1 MKKGLSILLCVC
13 LFSAVLGAVP
23 VSAATEPIIVMSL
36 GDGYTEGGGYWN
48 HSTSMKYPD
57 ASGGSYTTSMDAWCR
72 YEAAVPQAG
81 MYKAEVYVLPT
92 HAEFKNPSFVDVTV
106 GYYDGNA
113 KYTQNVDFYDNS
125 GWVNLGTYPVQAG
138 TNLSVRQQMKDAGDG
153 GPNHRAAAV
162 RFTYMGELRPESH
175 NVTAYSFTDLGE
187 WTLSDGYMLGTTAQT
202 HPSTSINVKMPGTY
216 KVWVYSKNYSDYNR
230 TFSVSMDGTRLPN
243 LVGNHKYN
251 AETSVGSPSTWSAW
265 QEAGTVE
272 LTAGAH
278 RIDLKRM
285 AGWVRCSNVFVT
297 SDLNMVPDKNIG
309 AFNAAYPQTSV
320 TEYYPT
326 ADYPSTNLGE
336 MTNEEVISIENESYK
351 LDFIKGSV
359 NGVATVQNE
368 IYIKHNNEWLKI
380 KDKSEELGVLMMA
393 AAKSELGQAFQSV
406 SGKVFKQTLAYNKE
420 EFVESG
426 TNFYKTGYPYWFIPN
441 DVVYV
446 SDSEIQLLFP
456 TRYGTEL
463 RLTYSFDDLCSDPK
477 VSLNATFGKG
487 GSYSFLL
494 FSGDTFEESAMT
506 RVTAPLLFN
515 RKYVPTG
522 LNTWSEEYL
531 TTPLVTFTVNDKASD
546 LVTYGLAV
554 DPSVIPQDIAY
565 ADTARFGFSMRG
577 NDGKLRAQLCAPMF
591 GTEASN
597 FKSGDS
603 YAFSYR
609 ILGGVNDWYDT
620 YRHVATDL
628 YKVAD
633 IRTNYYN
640 NLNEAIFNITD
651 LIKDSYAGGWDDK
664 SMGYYYSE
672 YREDE
677 GHTNVLEEVQRYLLT
692 EDEELLETRVIPTIA
707 FLLSRGS
714 SHFSR
719 NVNNTNVS
727 SYMVTTPSLKAGEDH
742 IALYEMTGGRMPF
755 LKRKGMLQ
763 NTKSAAGQEAMY
775 RQTGD
780 ASYIEQIKAAADKDI
795 NLTLN
800 DSGYMSTINRQG
812 FILGDYTSYLDS
824 VLIAYENTH
833 EQKYLDAAEELGRM
847 LLTSLSTKG
856 YQNGYDKNIYHV
868 DPHAVANA
876 HVSVSDKA
884 SWWWR
889 HDIQWRPGFAYGK
902 YGPLSEKA
910 DVWTQIDEE
919 DVPGWLL
926 SSVGLSTEHPRTAG
940 HSNFIFM
947 NTWASQFVRLSK
959 YTGDDIFETQARN
972 AIVGRFG
979 TYPGY
984 YIDRYWTNYMKKDY
998 PYDGPDYNYIYY
1010 THISHFLSILE
1021 DFLITTAWS
1030 KSDGKVT
1037 FPAMSTSGYSYFTS
1051 KQYGAKPG
1059 KMYDVDGLWL
1069 WNDRGIVTADN
1080 VNVDFVAGKKDG
1092 TLGLALINEGNED
1105 ITTEITLGEK
1115 VPAFTGKANGY
1126 KANGSK
1132 FDVSVTDGKFHISVP
1147 AKGMVTVVLKM
1158 DGITAPGYASNLI
1171 YSDSDDESGTVNN
1184 LTNGRGYTIQLN
1196 DNEYFA
1202 YVYVTDK
1209 DLDSLTINYTVDGVS
1224 NSVTVNEFPFEKI
1237 IKVDSPEKVFSYSLT
1252 AAKNGVSTSY
1262 GSGTLKATL
1271 PSGEG
1276 MKVNVNGRD
1285 TSVIAGKAK
1294 NAGAEVAAVDKNGDA
1309 ITKPT
1314 VLDAVYSYGL
1324 ADNAKG
1330 RIVAYLNGAL
1340 VANPDLVYVSANDRV
1355 TFEQKTDGFSPFC
1368 FGPAGSV
1375 ITMMGGKWG
1384 KINKGV
1390 YKFTCPDYTKMQDV
1404 VPNIITADSM
1414 RNMHINGVLTPAA
1427 GKLGAAEGEKLDGY
1441 VLFDNVPILQS
1452 ALQSGTRVDFSF
1464 DGGLTL
1470 VDTAY
1475 EKSLAKDENGNIL
1488 GILPKVVA
1496 LNQSNLYDTDKL
1508 YLTDKYTVGDV
1519 HVFDNDSHVL
1529 VSTDGVRDCMISV
1542 GTYDK
1547 GGRMTAVRTEHVLLT
1562 FNEPY
1567 ATVLN
1572 PGERLFV
1579 FDYVNFSGTNMHPA
1593 TKSK

>member
-1 MKKGLSILLCVC
+1 MKKGLSILLCAC

-57 ASGGSYTTSMDAWCR
+57 APGGSYTTSTDGWCR

-81 MYKAEVYVLPT
+81 MYQAEVYVLPT

-138 TNLSVRQQMKDAGDG
+138 TNLSVRQQMKDVGDG

-162 RFTYMGELRPESH
+162 RFTYVGELRPESH

-230 TFSVSMDGTRLPN
+230 TFSVSMDGTQLPN

-297 SDLNMVPDKNIG
+297 SDLNMVPDKEIG

-320 TEYYPT
+320 TEYYPS

-336 MTNEEVISIENESYK
+336 MTNEEVVSIENESYK

-426 TNFYKTGYPYWFIPN
+426 TNFYQAGYPYWFIPN

-456 TRYGTEL
+456 TRNGTEL

-672 YREDE
+672 YQEDE

-714 SHFSR
+714 LHFSR

-780 ASYIEQIKAAADKDI
+780 ASYIEEIKAAADKAI

-824 VLIAYENTH
+824 ILIAYENTH

-876 HVSVSDKA
+876 HRSVSDGA

-889 HDIQWRPGFAYGK
+889 HDIQWRLGFPYGEI
-902 YGPLSEKA
+902 GALSEKEDA
-910 DVWTQIDEE
+910 WTQIDEE

-940 HSNFIFM
+940 HSNFILM

-984 YIDRYWTNYMKKDY
+984 YIDRYWTNYMKKEY
-998 PYDGPDYNYIYY
+998 MYDGPDYNYIYY
-1010 THISHFLSILE
+1010 THVPQFLSILE

-1080 VNVDFVAGKKDG
+1080 VNIDFVAGRKDG
-1092 TLGLALINEGNED
+1092 TLGLSFINEGNED

-1158 DGITAPGYASNLI
+1158 DGITAPGYASNRI
-1171 YSDSDDESGTVNN
+1171 YSDDESGTVNN
-1184 LTNGRGYTIQLN
+1184 HTNGRGYTIQLN

-1252 AAKNGVSTSY
+1252 AVKNGVSTSY
-1262 GSGTLKATL
+1262 GSGTLKAT
-1271 PSGEG
+1271 SSSCEG

-1404 VPNIITADSM
+1404 VPNIIIADSM

-1464 DGGLTL
+1464 DGGLKMVET
-1470 VDTAY
+1470 DY
-1475 EKSLAKDENGNIL
+1475 DQCLAKDENGNVL
-1488 GILPKVVA
+1488 GILPKVVV